1 MLKIEFLYSEYDNIP
16 KSLWKMLKSLD
27 IITLNHSVR
36 VCEICRVV
44 EKEFKYKDNYLSFAG
59 LFHDIGKFFI
69 SDKLLNKRGAL
80 DHIER
85 AIINS
90 HPYFSYKVLCFYNL
104 PETICNLAL
113 FHHSFNPPMTFNDQD
128 DNDTEFINISENI
141 IKRTLVLKTIDVYEA
156 LTTDRPYHRG
166 VSCDEAIKIIKDMN
180 TDYDEA
186 TLRAIK
192 KHHKEFE

>member
-1 MLKIEFLYSEYDNIP
+1 MLSIESLYSEYDNVP

-36 VCEICRVV
+36 VCEICRVI
-44 EKEFKYKDNYLSFAG
+44 EKEFNFNNNSLSLAG

-80 DHIER
+80 GHIER

-104 PETICNLAL
+104 PEVICNLAL

-128 DNDTEFINISENI
+128 DNDTEFISISEDI
-141 IKRTLVLKTIDVYEA
+141 IKKAIMLKTIDVYEA

-166 VSCDEAIKIIKDMN
+166 VTCDEAIKIIKEMN
-180 TDYDEA
+180 TDYDNSV
-186 TLRAIK
+186 LLAIK
-192 KHHKEFE
+192 KHYKEFE